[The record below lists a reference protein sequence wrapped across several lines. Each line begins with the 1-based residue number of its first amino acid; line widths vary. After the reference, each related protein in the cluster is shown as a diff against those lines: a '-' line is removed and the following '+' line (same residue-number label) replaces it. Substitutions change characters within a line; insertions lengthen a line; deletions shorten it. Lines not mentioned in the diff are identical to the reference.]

1 MSQNRNCE
9 KVCVTLNPKLAEF
22 GLPNSN
28 PFEEGEV
35 AYMCPGEEGG
45 PPVPEDPHLSYQ
57 IPDSIFAGQFYSK
70 IYLIIANYRGW
81 IHRCLHPLQVKGL
94 CRWTNRSLQS
104 TNMC

>member
-1 MSQNRNCE
+1 M
-9 KVCVTLNPKLAEF
+9 NPKLAEY

-57 IPDSIFAGQFYSK
+57 IPDSIFAGEFYQWNGMRGVSF
-70 IYLIIANYRGW
+70 LIRALANQ
-81 IHRCLHPLQVKGL
+81 L
-94 CRWTNRSLQS
+94 SL
-104 TNMC
+104 N

>member
-1 MSQNRNCE
+1 M
-9 KVCVTLNPKLAEF
+9 NPKLAEF

-57 IPDSIFAGQFYSK
+57 IPDSIFAGEFYK
-70 IYLIIANYRGW
+70 
-81 IHRCLHPLQVKGL
+81 
-94 CRWTNRSLQS
+94 
-104 TNMC
+104 

>member
-1 MSQNRNCE
+1 M
-9 KVCVTLNPKLAEF
+9 NPKLAEY

-57 IPDSIFAGQFYSK
+57 IPDSIFAGEFY
-70 IYLIIANYRGW
+70 YYDRIIIILWLA
-81 IHRCLHPLQVKGL
+81 PLP
-94 CRWTNRSLQS
+94 
-104 TNMC
+104 

>member
-1 MSQNRNCE
+1 M
-9 KVCVTLNPKLAEF
+9 

-57 IPDSIFAGQFYSK
+57 IPDSIFAGEFY
-70 IYLIIANYRGW
+70 YYDRII
-81 IHRCLHPLQVKGL
+81 IIL
-94 CRWTNRSLQS
+94 
-104 TNMC
+104 